1 MSNYQPSSEELKMSC
16 VEPLLDTWGAK
27 KNGADWCISPA
38 VDLTNSTVKERNTWL
53 AEAMM
58 STIKAFAPLARAYRI
73 YFDPI
78 EKIDKL
84 SQGEPA
90 DDVIDGILM
99 QWDFEESYETYL
111 ERAFQALKSYPLDI
125 YILYIDIDL
134 FVYVRT
140 QKSLNKPFRT
150 WVRRLSE
157 SIVIAKLQISLDD
170 LMNYEPFLYFAMG
183 HTLIYPY
190 YDKFDDDNTEL
201 FELNRPLLAAA
212 LRNWEQAFNFEIET
226 EGFPGI
232 YKYGFLPG
240 NQ

>member
-27 KNGADWCISPA
+27 KNVGDWCLSPA
-38 VDLTNSTVKERNTWL
+38 VDLANSTVTERNTWL

-58 STIKAFAPLARAYRI
+58 STIKAFAPLARVFAI
-73 YFDPI
+73 SFNPI
-78 EKIDKL
+78 PGSDEYKKVE
-84 SQGEPA
+84 GKTF
-90 DDVIDGILM
+90 
-99 QWDFEESYETYL
+99 QWDFDEPHKNYL
-111 ERAFQALKSYPLDI
+111 ERAYQSLKDYPVDI

-140 QKSLNKPFRT
+140 QESKNKPIRA

-157 SIVIAKLQISLDD
+157 STVIADLQISLDR
-170 LMNYEPFLYFAMG
+170 LMNYEPFLYFAMQ
-183 HTLIYPY
+183 HTLIYPFCY
-190 YDKFDDDNTEL
+190 YQDYEDNTGL

-212 LRNWEQAFNFEIET
+212 VKNWEQAFNTEIEID
-226 EGFPGI
+226 GLGSI
-232 YKYGFLPG
+232 YKYVFSPG